1 MYDMRTSVNQQTM
14 YRRTIHPT
22 LNFQISIHFLIR
34 QFDTIAEGGEEGA
47 GGLTLTSNHYFQS
60 R

>member
-1 MYDMRTSVNQQTM
+1 MYDMRISVNQQTM

-47 GGLTLTSNHYFQS
+47 GGG
-60 R
+60 